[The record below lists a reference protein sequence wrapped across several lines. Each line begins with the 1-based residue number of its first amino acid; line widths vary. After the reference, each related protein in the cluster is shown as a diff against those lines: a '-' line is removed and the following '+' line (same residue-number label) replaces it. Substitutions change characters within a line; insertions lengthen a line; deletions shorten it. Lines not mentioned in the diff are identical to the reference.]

1 MGKITE
7 AALKSALKSDRFER
21 AYFLFGE
28 EDFLTKTYADRI
40 IDAAVPEDARD
51 MNLLVYRNFPENP
64 D

>member
-28 EDFLTKTYADRI
+28 EDFLTKTYAEKNHFLSSFFFERKK
-40 IDAAVPEDARD
+40 
-51 MNLLVYRNFPENP
+51 
-64 D
+64 